1 MPQLFNVA
9 LQLDRARE
17 KRRLTSITHSAVVHE
32 ALAEFAS
39 RHAREFAWL
48 AMPDHLH
55 VLFSPFRQV
64 KDADSLAGRIK
75 QRINRGLSRRGR
87 PKLHWREGIVLHAVD
102 WQGAAAAR
110 DYILLNPVRG
120 LLVERAEQWPH
131 RGTPAP
137 LP

>member
-1 MPQLFNVA
+1 
-9 LQLDRARE
+9 
-17 KRRLTSITHSAVVHE
+17 
-32 ALAEFAS
+32 
-39 RHAREFAWL
+39 
-48 AMPDHLH
+48 
-55 VLFSPFRQV
+55 LFSPFRQV

-75 QRINRGLSRRGR
+75 QRINRGLTRRGR

-110 DYILLNPVRG
+110 DYILQNPVRG